1 MVSIGPNSQSNNFT
15 HMFDFVDLRG
25 KKIKKVQDKNSLM
38 GIINENPEFS
48 KFKYIVE
55 KAMMTDILE
64 SMQTN
69 LTLFI
74 PSDSKIKYFFDN
86 MDVSFARHIIK
97 TSMLNKKIPS
107 ELLEDSPFS
116 FFNTNDPFNKL
127 LISNI
132 NGETFINNNIKI
144 IQKDIIAT
152 NGIIHIIDNL
162 ILPEYNI

>member
-1 MVSIGPNSQSNNFT
+1 
-15 HMFDFVDLRG
+15 
-25 KKIKKVQDKNSLM
+25 
-38 GIINENPEFS
+38 
-48 KFKYIVE
+48 
-55 KAMMTDILE
+55 
-64 SMQTN
+64 
-69 LTLFI
+69 
-74 PSDSKIKYFFDN
+74 